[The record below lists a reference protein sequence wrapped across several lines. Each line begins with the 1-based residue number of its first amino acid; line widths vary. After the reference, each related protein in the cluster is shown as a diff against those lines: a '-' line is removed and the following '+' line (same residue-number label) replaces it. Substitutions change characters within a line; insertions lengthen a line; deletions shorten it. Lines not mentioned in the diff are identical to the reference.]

1 MNWTIP
7 ILVLYLIFLE
17 SILSIDN
24 AAVLGAMVVSLPG
37 TLPVPWP
44 GFLRRIGRLLDP
56 LLGKQRLA
64 ALRVGLLGAYFG
76 RGLMLVMASF
86 IVQNHW
92 LKLVGAVY
100 LIHLAFEN
108 LGMPEEGETEEH
120 VRSIS
125 SRSFWMIVLNVEIAD
140 LIFSIDNVVAAVA
153 LSNKLWVVMLGVAI
167 GILGMR
173 FAAGFFSYAVEREPI
188 LKSAAYLLVLNIG
201 IQLIIEEYARVNIND
216 LARFGS
222 SVVILLV
229 CLLYAHFKPLQT
241 IRPVLIWL
249 AQGFANI
256 NEVINWA
263 FVPVVALAKL
273 LFRVV
278 RLKKIPFDYSN

>member
-24 AAVLGAMVVSLPG
+24 AAVLGAMVTSLPG
-37 TLPVPWP
+37 NLSVPWP
-44 GFLRRIGRLLDP
+44 GPLRRIGKLFDP

-76 RGLMLVMASF
+76 RGLMLLLASF

-92 LKLVGAVY
+92 LKLVGALY

-120 VRSIS
+120 VRSAA
-125 SRSFWMIVLNVEIAD
+125 SRSFWIIVLNVEIAD

-153 LSNKLWVVMLGVAI
+153 LSNKLWVVMVGVAI

-188 LKSAAYLLVLNIG
+188 LKTGAYLLVLNIG
-201 IQLIIEEYARVNIND
+201 IQLILGEYAGANISD
-216 LARFGS
+216 VARFGS
-222 SVVILLV
+222 SVVILLI
-229 CLLYAHFKPLQT
+229 CLLYAHFKPLQVLK
-241 IRPVLIWL
+241 PVLVWL

-263 FVPVVALAKL
+263 FVPVAALFKL
-273 LFRVV
+273 IFRVA
-278 RLKKIPFDYSN
+278 RLKKLPVDYSN